1 MNDKKRGASLKWEF
15 DVILTVLF
23 PFLTTKEQRR
33 FGLVNTTMHGWVE
46 ESCRVHLKRN
56 HVSDVEMKR
65 FFAFAKK
72 ENKGFL
78 TQKLMFEEYK
88 KLRLRGKER
97 RSSLLKS
104 SSKAS
109 LTVLIFYL
117 HMNNPRALRH
127 LMHICRDFAP
137 ELRTMVRRLWLK
149 AQLHL
154 SKYKVTINTEKRT
167 ETREPMKQRTMKR
180 QASGFIR
187 KNRSCPVPNGS
198 RKRRCTAPVTVPRTS
213 RRQTQ
218 AVKRYAPSLDTKFL
232 DDKSEEDEEIN
243 LSADEGI
250 EERSC
255 DSDDS
260 EGSLADFIVKDDE
273 EEDEV
278 SSEDEESE
286 ESKEG
291 SFSDGET
298 SCDSDFSVYSD

>member
-23 PFLTTKEQRR
+23 PFLSTKEQRR

-56 HVSDVEMKR
+56 HVSNHELKR
-65 FFAFAKK
+65 FFAFVKK

-127 LMHICRDFAP
+127 LMHICKDFAP
-137 ELRTMVRRLWLK
+137 EVRRMVRRLWLK

-154 SKYKVTINTEKRT
+154 SKYKDTINKEERT
-167 ETREPMKQRTMKR
+167 ETRETKQCRMKR
-180 QASGFIR
+180 QASGLIR
-187 KNRSCPVPNGS
+187 KNTSAAIGS
-198 RKRRCTAPVTVPRTS
+198 RKRRCTAPVAVPRTS

-218 AVKRYAPSLDTKFL
+218 AIKRYAPSLDTKFL
-232 DDKSEEDEEIN
+232 DDKSEEEDEIN
-243 LSADEGI
+243 LSEDEGI

-255 DSDDS
+255 DDSDS
-260 EGSLADFIVKDDE
+260 EGSLVNFIVKDDE

-291 SFSDGET
+291 SLSDGET